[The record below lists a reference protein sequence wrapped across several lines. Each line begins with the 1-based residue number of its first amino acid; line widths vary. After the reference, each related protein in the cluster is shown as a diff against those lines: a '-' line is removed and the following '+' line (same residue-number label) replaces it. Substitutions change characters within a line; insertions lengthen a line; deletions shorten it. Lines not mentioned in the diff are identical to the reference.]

1 MGRMPSPVQTR
12 PWTSIPALLLGS
24 LLSSARTFSQKIYN
38 LCLAEARTDS
48 CRGYNLPR
56 THPPILSVNIY
67 AEHLLSQHRHHAR
80 GFGFSVNCAHRPA
93 HDGPSVLEAT
103 TECGS
108 SGVLSLLFALN
119 QEDGHHSIAVCKWD
133 SESVL
138 RNKQNYA
145 CFPNDEAPRLGRKPL
160 RLCARTFS
168 APWGPRKWSSGPQV
182 TMALPRPA
190 LHSSWSL
197 GGSGAI
203 ESWCSPQVFMPCP
216 CGQSWPSHPD
226 ATPPPLPRPPLAQST
241 PLFNSSRHSHP
252 RFPLEPT
259 DGSLSPASGA

>member
-1 MGRMPSPVQTR
+1 MGPPSSRQPLNAFPRKMTTATIHRIFQDEEVLWPQGLAQKK
-12 PWTSIPALLLGS
+12 WMACGWLGTHC
-24 LLSSARTFSQKIYN
+24 LMLSN
-38 LCLAEARTDS
+38 LS
-48 CRGYNLPR
+48 
-56 THPPILSVNIY
+56 
-67 AEHLLSQHRHHAR
+67 
-80 GFGFSVNCAHRPA
+80 
-93 HDGPSVLEAT
+93 
-103 TECGS
+103 GS

>member
-1 MGRMPSPVQTR
+1 MPVTVQPAISSGKEVVTKSSPC
-12 PWTSIPALLLGS
+12 
-24 LLSSARTFSQKIYN
+24 SQQLINKGEVAGAKWAKKHI
-38 LCLAEARTDS
+38 CQEWF
-48 CRGYNLPR
+48 PR
-56 THPPILSVNIY
+56 KMTTATI
-67 AEHLLSQHRHHAR
+67 HRI
-80 GFGFSVNCAHRPA
+80 FQ
-93 HDGPSVLEAT
+93 DE
-103 TECGS
+103 EGS